1 MNKGEEKNNRNRKKY
16 HQKNEKKR
24 ESDKIYRQ
32 NRTERLKN
40 KTINPSKTT
49 NKL

>member
-24 ESDKIYRQ
+24 KENPIRYIVKIGLRD
-32 NRTERLKN
+32 
-40 KTINPSKTT
+40 
-49 NKL
+49 